1 MRNGLTAEQRLRL
14 YALDAQIAQLFKD
27 MDAVPVYRT
36 VLEPLVPPEIA
47 ERKASM
53 GANAWTVTCCCSRS

>member
-1 MRNGLTAEQRLRL
+1 MPSGLTPEQRLRL
-14 YALDAQIAQLFKD
+14 YVLDAQIAQLFKD

-53 GANAWTVTCCCSRS
+53 GANA

>member
-1 MRNGLTAEQRLRL
+1 MPSGLTPEQRLRL
-14 YALDAQIAQLFKD
+14 CVLDAQIAQLFKD

-36 VLEPLVPPEIA
+36 VLEPLVPPEIT

-53 GANAWTVTCCCSRS
+53 GANA